1 MVCFLVLGSRTSTVT
16 GIGSHTL
23 MFLQKWLTKSLWALP
38 GFWPKLPHLAKAM
51 VSAKSFLPKWP
62 SVLSLQPG
70 LLIFFPG
77 TKVQAALCTK
87 GWTCLAQAFHPFHKD
102 VFLTG
107 LTSSL
112 SAFWEASPWQIPLL
126 SRGLPFIK
134 AIKYYKLPWSQR
146 ACVSSM
152 MHASPWH
159 SKQPLKKHADLL
171 HPKAF
176 GGWFNKQA
184 PEQTILFLCVWNLPP
199 PHPIPSKHLVE
210 NSFCLSVPAAAKPF

>member
-1 MVCFLVLGSRTSTVT
+1 M
-16 GIGSHTL
+16 
-23 MFLQKWLTKSLWALP
+23 
-38 GFWPKLPHLAKAM
+38 
-51 VSAKSFLPKWP
+51 
-62 SVLSLQPG
+62 LSLQPG

-199 PHPIPSKHLVE
+199 PTPSLQSTWWKTLFACRCQLLPNPFSKGGGIDNCHPYLNRFPFTKGIWASIVAK
-210 NSFCLSVPAAAKPF
+210 VPF